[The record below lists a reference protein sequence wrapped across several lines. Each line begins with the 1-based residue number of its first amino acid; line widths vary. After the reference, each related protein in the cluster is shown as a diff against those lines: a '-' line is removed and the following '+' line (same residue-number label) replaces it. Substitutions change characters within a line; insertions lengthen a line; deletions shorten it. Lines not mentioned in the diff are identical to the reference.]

1 MQQCGHD
8 AVGRQPLRQLGVQP
22 EQRPADGLGLFTE
35 ATDLG
40 AGMAQQALGLALQ
53 WLVIGQAEPG
63 DEALFDALRARHPGV
78 DTLSMGMSDDWPV
91 AVAEGATLVRVGSAL
106 FGARPAKA

>member
-53 WLVIGQAEPG
+53 WLMIGQAEPG
-63 DEALFDALRARHPGV
+63 DEALFDALRQAVQARGLAGQAHREH
-78 DTLSMGMSDDWPV
+78 L
-91 AVAEGATLVRVGSAL
+91 
-106 FGARPAKA
+106 

>member
-1 MQQCGHD
+1 M
-8 AVGRQPLRQLGVQP
+8 P

-63 DEALFDALRARHPGV
+63 DEALFDALRQPSRHGAWPARR
-78 DTLSMGMSDDWPV
+78 TAS
-91 AVAEGATLVRVGSAL
+91 TCR
-106 FGARPAKA
+106 